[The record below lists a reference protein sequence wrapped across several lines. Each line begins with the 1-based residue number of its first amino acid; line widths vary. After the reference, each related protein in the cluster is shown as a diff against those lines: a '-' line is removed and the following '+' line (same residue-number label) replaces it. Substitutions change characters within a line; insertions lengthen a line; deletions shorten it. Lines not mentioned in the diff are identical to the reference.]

1 MDEAVRGLRLERRGA
16 LAIVVLDRPA
26 RRNAVTLAMWRAM
39 TALFSRL
46 ERDAEVRGV
55 VLTGAENTFSAG
67 GDILEFDQVRGDVEA
82 AEAFEAEVDRAC
94 DAIAGLSKPTAA
106 AISGVCYGGACH
118 LAMACD
124 FRLAAADARFAIPA
138 AKLSV
143 VYSAKGLGRLL
154 ALVGLSE
161 AKRIM
166 YGGEALSA
174 GRAREVGLV
183 DEVVET
189 PLGAAEAL
197 LNGFEASAPLS
208 LAASKAV
215 LNALAHPA
223 GAPLDAARL
232 AELNR
237 RAVLSR
243 DYAEARRAFAEK
255 RPPRF
260 EGR

>member
-1 MDEAVRGLRLERRGA
+1 MDEAVEGLRLERRGA

-26 RRNAVTLAMWRAM
+26 RRNAVTLAMWKGLAS
-39 TALFSRL
+39 LFTGL
-46 ERDAEVRGV
+46 ESDSEVRGV
-55 VLTGAENTFSAG
+55 VLTGAGTTFSAG

-82 AEAFEAEVDRAC
+82 AEAFEADVDRAC
-94 DAIAGLSKPTAA
+94 DALADLSKPTAA
-106 AISGVCYGGACH
+106 AISGDCYGGACH

-124 FRLAAADARFAIPA
+124 FRFAGPDARFAIPA

-143 VYSAKGLGRLL
+143 VYSAKGMGRLL
-154 ALVGLSE
+154 ALVGLTE

-166 YGGEALSA
+166 YGGQAMSA
-174 GRAREVGLV
+174 ERARDKGLV
-183 DEVVET
+183 DDLVTT
-189 PLGAAEAL
+189 PLEAAETCL
-197 LNGFEASAPLS
+197 KRLETSSPLS
-208 LAASKAV
+208 LAASKQV

-223 GAPLDAARL
+223 GAPLHTERL

-243 DYAEARRAFAEK
+243 DYAEARQAFAEK